1 MPDIKLRD
9 SSGVET
15 TYENVN
21 TIEVPLADGSGT
33 QIYSNGDWYDGALE
47 IGDINSSQ
55 VPLSVAQKIIDL
67 YWEAI
72 TIGTMEQPIR
82 NSSTYFTNTFKYDAS
97 DKTNYYKFSGTNNRL
112 TEINS
117 RFPSK
122 IVFVDTFLSWGAGN
136 GGGAQFCGSK
146 EAIEQAWSEVPDSI
160 FYCFWVGRDGVYNYV
175 RSCETLPERWLKIPL
190 YFDSINYAN
199 YNNYKSF
206 NSSWNP
212 YYYLFNI
219 NNSSLP
225 SFNLK
230 EIDGIEICPMAC
242 NGTAYIAGEALHKL
256 TFATDNG
263 VPRKAIW
270 SGATLKFGQGSTGN
284 SNNKIGYCG
293 KMPVANSYKTNHA
306 YEGTL
311 FSDHIITDELTYQL
325 YKNEYDRVVY
335 QGNDGTYTNSVTG
348 VTDNGYFGLLFSNY
362 NHDRMVET
370 INSLPDLMEAGTT
383 CTISFHNKLGKL
395 TNEGGFDNLTEEEIA
410 VAVNKGWTVTSH
422 TS

>member
-33 QIYSNGDWYDGALE
+33 QIYSNGNWYDGTLN
-47 IGDINSSQ
+47 IGSAYDNCSIP
-55 VPLSVAQKIIDL
+55 VPIGQKIIDE
-67 YWEAI
+67 YWAALNF
-72 TIGTMEQPIR
+72 G
-82 NSSTYFTNTFKYDAS
+82 SSSNPMILNNYDFSTLFKYDAS
-97 DKTNYYKFSGTNNRL
+97 DKTMYINLITSKL
-112 TEINS
+112 TSVSS
-117 RFPSK
+117 RFPCK
-122 IVFVDTFLSWGAGN
+122 LVITQYNQDWGIGN
-136 GGGAQFCGSK
+136 GGANDMLGFK
-146 EAIEQAWSEVPDSI
+146 EGIEQAWSEVPDNL
-160 FYCFWVGRDGVYNYV
+160 FYKFWVGKDKVYDYV

-190 YFDSINYAN
+190 YFDSAN
-199 YNNYKSF
+199 YSSF
-206 NSSWNP
+206 NIYKNFGTSWNP

-242 NGTAYIAGEALHKL
+242 GGTTYIAGEALHKL

-270 SGATLKFGQGSTGN
+270 SGATLRFGTN
-284 SNNKIGYCG
+284 SGNNKIGYCNH
-293 KMPVANSYKTNHA
+293 MPVANSYKTNHT
-306 YEGTL
+306 YQGTL
-311 FSDHIITDELTYQL
+311 FSDHIITDEPTYQL

-335 QGNDGTYTNSVTG
+335 VGNSGTYTNSVTG
-348 VTDNGYFGLLFSNY
+348 VTDSGYFGMLFSNY

-370 INSLPDLMEAGTT
+370 INSLPDLTEAGTT

-422 TS
+422 TI